1 MVSVTRRNLS
11 QSVTEDLLRL
21 IRAGEIRSGE
31 RLPTERGLMEL
42 YRVGRN
48 TVREAVHALAAQGI
62 VDVRP
67 GRGATVLEI
76 STDQALDAEIV
87 AALLS
92 DQAITDLYEFRRLIE
107 VEAAGRAA
115 ERAAPADLEA
125 LALALDTFLHAHK
138 EMLPTWKA
146 DVDFHR
152 LIAAASHNL
161 IYGVVLDAMN
171 DRLLAARRETQ
182 RLPQA
187 MARAAREH
195 RAIFEAV
202 RDGDPGQARLA
213 MAGHIDSAVWAFQQ
227 ARKRA
232 IRLST
237 SRRNGAEPTSRD
249 GRRAP
254 RAQ

>member
-21 IRAGEIRSGE
+21 IRTGEVRSGE

-42 YRVGRN
+42 YNVGRN

-67 GRGATVLEI
+67 GRGAIVLGI
-76 STDQALDAEIV
+76 STDQALDAETV

-107 VEAAGRAA
+107 VETAGRAA
-115 ERAAPADLEA
+115 ERAEPADLEA
-125 LALALDTFLHAHK
+125 LELALETFLHAYK

-146 DVDFHR
+146 DVEFHR
-152 LIAAASHNL
+152 LIAAASHND
-161 IYGVVLDAMN
+161 IYGIVLDAMN
-171 DRLLAARRETQ
+171 DRLLAARHETQ
-182 RLPQA
+182 RLPRA
-187 MARAAREH
+187 LALAAREH

-202 RDGDPGQARLA
+202 RDSDPVRARQA
-213 MAGHIDSAVWAFQQ
+213 MAQHIDSAVWALQQ

-232 IRLST
+232 VRLSDT
-237 SRRNGAEPTSRD
+237 RRHGSALLSRD
-249 GRRAP
+249 GKTARRTP
-254 RAQ
+254 